1 MDIESLQF
9 DLLFFLLNNKG
20 TEVRIWG
27 FSTWMARVVSEA
39 SHGACFDTRSA
50 QSTSNM
56 PTCDGN
62 LLDWFCRVLGAR
74 LRSTFRRGS
83 LVQVV
88 FVALALLDTERTCFL
103 QQHAVLG
110 SDQP

>member
-1 MDIESLQF
+1 M
-9 DLLFFLLNNKG
+9 LNSKG

-83 LVQVV
+83 RPGCFRSIGAARYGKDL
-88 FVALALLDTERTCFL
+88 FLAAACG
-103 QQHAVLG
+103 AW
-110 SDQP
+110 